1 MGRNAAKCVPF
12 KAKEGS
18 EEPEGDYYQLAA
30 ILCAMAGMFWRV
42 SEECVGGAW
51 RNGSL
56 RTLLA

>member
-1 MGRNAAKCVPF
+1 MCVCVSEKVMGRNAAKCVPF

-42 SEECVGGAW
+42 SDE
-51 RNGSL
+51 
-56 RTLLA
+56 